1 MNGLCS
7 SFQPSSLP
15 LFFCRETLPFL
26 SPLRRL
32 LFFSSSRRARKKK
45 KEPLLPILPSRFFM
59 LSHTLWFNA
68 DPQGGLLYQTKNS
81 FKGQDYFS
89 TGRSCPFFPHNEIWY
104 YLKHPLGKVNV
115 VSFLTF
121 SSVFIFAEVYTSPS
135 SRPLFWLKKF
145 NAWYGSISLMMMAL
159 KRGKNDENNEGW
171 IWDCKSLS

>member
-1 MNGLCS
+1 
-7 SFQPSSLP
+7 
-15 LFFCRETLPFL
+15 
-26 SPLRRL
+26 
-32 LFFSSSRRARKKK
+32 
-45 KEPLLPILPSRFFM
+45 M

-135 SRPLFWLKKF
+135 SRPLFWLKKSLTHDMAAL
-145 NAWYGSISLMMMAL
+145 AWWWWLW
-159 KRGKNDENNEGW
+159 NEEKTTRTTKGGFEIVRAFPKKV
-171 IWDCKSLS
+171 IWQLELLQWTFFVTRFCSP

>member
-7 SFQPSSLP
+7 SCFQPSFPSII
-15 LFFCRETLPFL
+15 FCRERLLPFL
-26 SPLRRL
+26 SPLRL
-32 LFFSSSRRARKKK
+32 LFFSGLRERKK
-45 KEPLLPILPSRFFM
+45 EAASGAPDFSCFHIY
-59 LSHTLWFNA
+59 TLWFNA